1 MHASCKLA
9 KNVNDKRQYINIQKS
24 VNRFQNNDKFNTNV
38 NKYQN

>member
-1 MHASCKLA
+1 MHASCKLV

-24 VNRFQNNDKFNTNV
+24 VNRFQNNDKFNTIV